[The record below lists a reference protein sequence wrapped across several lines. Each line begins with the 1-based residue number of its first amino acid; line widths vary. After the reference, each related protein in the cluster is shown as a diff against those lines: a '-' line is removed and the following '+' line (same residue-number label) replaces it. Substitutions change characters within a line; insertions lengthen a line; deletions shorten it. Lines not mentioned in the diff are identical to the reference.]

1 MSHFSKVSS
10 KVSWSIIAVTLV
22 FGGVQ
27 FGMASDN
34 GLMRDNSEPEYVG
47 ANTSFTVNRA
57 AKTDREAAVPAQA
70 QTVTLAFQLRDLGS
84 TSVAMRLPASGFSSA
99 NSGQNSAAKPTVVGK
114 RKMAVACEPVV
125 SVLTDVAK
133 QLEPGRC
140 VT

>member
-1 MSHFSKVSS
+1 MSHFPKV
-10 KVSWSIIAVTLV
+10 VWSVLAASLV

-34 GLMRDNSEPEYVG
+34 GLTRDNSEPEYVG
-47 ANTSFTVNRA
+47 TNTSFTVNRA
-57 AKTDREAAVPAQA
+57 AKTNRGAAVPAQA

-84 TSVAMRLPASGFSSA
+84 TSVAMRLPASGFLGV
-99 NSGQNSAAKPTVVGK
+99 NSVQNSAAKPMTIGK
-114 RKMAVACEPVV
+114 RKMAIACEPVV